1 MSDTVSKLYAEIGFK
16 VNQDGLKQAQ
26 RFLTSLHRQMS
37 ALNNATKE
45 AAKQYGIFSKNENKQ
60 SLADERLATQREKTE
75 IQRNKRRIDNKK
87 FEHKQLMDLAK
98 LEFQVEKYNAAEKNK
113 IERQQAREAEKE
125 AKERQKRLRNSISD
139 FRAFA
144 VGLRN
149 TFLGIVGVGAA
160 ATAGVLKL
168 TQESRQRAL
177 NIRDF
182 QFETGVGFED
192 LQKYRRQF
200 NIMGSRLKPEDIMGD
215 LASVQQNL
223 VDISLGKGH
232 LSGFK
237 LAGVRAAAGMGSSV
251 GVIEELRK
259 VAKTQAIDNATLINV
274 MRDIGL
280 KNAGQWLMNFRTVQG
295 DDERTRR
302 SQVNSDQETEIL
314 LAELEIQR
322 FRTALSNA
330 KDQIT
335 AKFAPVIQEYALK
348 AKQGLEDFAI
358 ALSEGTLSFGNI
370 GKVVVGLKDIL
381 MDLMPVIVKVTGL
394 FLELADKLV
403 GVIWKLGESVGD
415 KIAHALGWDK
425 DASEHLSENQKY
437 VNNIIKYGK
446 SGKLAQM
453 KEGYDDDIEALAL
466 FGRTVSEAKKYY
478 EGYKRINPDVVS
490 KFNNDSR
497 IISRNIVNA
506 TDNRVQNVT
515 INGVA
520 QEEIAEKA
528 KEAVEEANKK
538 EETMLQQKLYG
549 AADLWVVAPT
559 IAG

>member
-60 SLADERLATQREKTE
+60 SLADERLATQQEKTE
-75 IQRNKRRIDNKK
+75 FQRNKRRIENKK

-113 IERQQAREAEKE
+113 IEFRQAREAEQR

-149 TFLGIVGVGAA
+149 TFLGLIGVGAV
-160 ATAGVLKL
+160 TGVWKSL
-168 TQESRQRAL
+168 QESRQRAL

-200 NIMGSRLKPEDIMGD
+200 NIMGSRLKPEDIMED
-215 LASVQQNL
+215 LANVQQNL

-370 GKVVVGLKDIL
+370 GKVVIGLKDIL

-394 FLELADKLV
+394 LLELADKLV

-425 DASEHLSENQKY
+425 DASEHLNENQKY